1 MRMIPQVAAAVESLL
16 GPWAEQANQVCHVV
30 QRQRKFTAA
39 TLARTLVL
47 GFLAKPNA
55 SDKEL
60 AEMAALC
67 GVAVTPQAIEQ
78 RFTARLAQ
86 FAERL
91 FRQAIRTAVGAE
103 TTLAPL
109 LTRFT
114 SVLVLDSTTIALPDD
129 LRERFPGCGGS
140 HGSGQAAL
148 KIQLQWDLRKGAW
161 QAVSIEPGRDS
172 DYKTPLQQAPLSA
185 GSLRIADLGYFD
197 TAVLEQLSQ
206 TGVFWLSRLQ
216 FGTTVFTP
224 QGAALPVRSWLA
236 EQPEAVVDEVVRI
249 GTERK
254 VPCRLLAWRVP
265 KHVAQRRRRRLVAE
279 ARRKSGRIPSR
290 ERLAWCDWTVLV
302 TNVPADRLS
311 PPEAAV
317 LYRARWQIEL
327 LFKRWKSLG
336 LVDELTGA
344 TLVRQMAQLWL
355 RLVAVVLEHWLV
367 LTAGWGDARLS
378 LVKAGQLVRRHAVL
392 VAAALAQCDPLHHVL
407 QTLSGA
413 IRATARQNKRKR
425 PSTFELLHNPSLLKY
440 ALT

>member
-1 MRMIPQVAAAVESLL
+1 V
-16 GPWAEQANQVCHVV
+16 NQVCQVV
-30 QRQRKFTAA
+30 QRQRKFTVA

-47 GFLAKPNA
+47 GYLAKPNA

-67 GVAVTPQAIEQ
+67 GVEVTPQAIGQ
-78 RFTARLAQ
+78 RFSARLEQ

-109 LTRFT
+109 LTRFP
-114 SVLVLDSTTIALPDD
+114 SVLVLDSTTIALPDA

-148 KIQLQWDLRKGAW
+148 KIQLQWDLRSGAW
-161 QAVSIEPGRDS
+161 QAVSLEAGRDS
-172 DYKTPLQQAPLSA
+172 DYKTPLQQAALSA
-185 GSLRIADLGYFD
+185 GSLRIADLGYFN

-224 QGAALPVRSWLA
+224 QGARLPVRSWLA

-265 KHVAQRRRRRLVAE
+265 KHVARRRRRRLVAE

-302 TNVPADRLS
+302 TNVPSDRLS
-311 PPEAAV
+311 LQEAAV

-336 LVDELTGA
+336 RVDELTGA
-344 TLVRQMAQLWL
+344 TLVRQMAQFWL
-355 RLVAVVLEHWLV
+355 RLLAVVVEHWVV

-378 LVKAGQLVRRHAVL
+378 LVKASQFVRRHAVL
-392 VAAALAQCDPLHHVL
+392 VAAAMAQCDPLHHVL

-413 IRATARQNKRKR
+413 IRATARQNKRKP
-425 PSTFELLHNPSLLKY
+425 PSTFELLHNPSLLEY

>member
-1 MRMIPQVAAAVESLL
+1 MRMIPRIAVAVESLL
-16 GPWAEQANQVCHVV
+16 GPWAEQVNQVCQVV

-47 GFLAKPNA
+47 GFLAKPDA

-60 AEMAALC
+60 AEVAALC
-67 GVAVTPQAIEQ
+67 GVEVSPQAIEQ
-78 RFTARLAQ
+78 RFTPRLVQ
-86 FAERL
+86 FAEALLRA
-91 FRQAIRTAVGAE
+91 AIRAVIGAE
-103 TTLAPL
+103 TALAPL
-109 LTRFT
+109 LARFA
-114 SVLVLDSTTIALPDD
+114 SVAILDSTTIPLPDA

-148 KIQLQWDLRKGAW
+148 KIQLQWDLRTGAW
-161 QAVSIEPGRDS
+161 QAVSLEPGRDS
-172 DYKTPLQQAPLSA
+172 DYKTPLQWAALPPGA
-185 GSLRIADLGYFD
+185 LRIADLGYFD
-197 TAVLEQLSQ
+197 TAVLEQLAQSE
-206 TGVFWLSRLQ
+206 VFWLSRLQ
-216 FGTTVFTP
+216 FSTTVFTP
-224 QGAALPVRSWLA
+224 QGARLPVQSWLA
-236 EQPEAVVDEVVRI
+236 EQPKAVIDELVRI

-254 VPCRLLAWRVP
+254 LPCRLLAWRVP
-265 KHVAQRRRRRLVAE
+265 QPVAKRRRARLVTE
-279 ARRKSGRIPSR
+279 ADRKSGRIPSR

-302 TNVPADRLS
+302 TNVPSHRLS
-311 PPEAAV
+311 PQEAAV

-344 TLVRQMAQLWL
+344 TPVRQMAQLWL
-355 RLVAVVLEHWLV
+355 RLLAVVVEHWVV

-378 LVKAGQLVRRHAVL
+378 LVKASQLVRRHA
-392 VAAALAQCDPLHHVL
+392 ALLTTVVGHRDQLQQLL

-425 PSTFELLHNPSLLKY
+425 PSTFELLHNPSLLEY